1 VEGSARVVADADGC
15 DALEEGEILV
25 CPTTDS
31 AWVSAFYIA
40 APLVLDV
47 GGPGSHAAIVAR
59 ELGVPAVVGT
69 EYGTASIRTG
79 DRLRVDG
86 LAGTVEVLARA

>member
-1 VEGSARVVADADGC
+1 
-15 DALEEGEILV
+15 
-25 CPTTDS
+25 
-31 AWVSAFYIA
+31 VSAFYIA
-40 APLVLDV
+40 GALVVDV

-86 LAGTVEVLARA
+86 LAGTVEVLSRR